1 MAMVPLDVG
10 DEPMKKACCL
20 GMLPREMELEARLA
34 LARRLGFEGV
44 EPGTLK
50 KKADVR
56 ALKKAAA
63 NTGISIVDIMNS
75 DHWGFPLSSPKKG
88 VVAKSIKGMLTSMQ
102 NARDLGTDCVLLV
115 PAVVNDEATYEEAW
129 KRSAA
134 AIRKMLPAAKK
145 LGVAIAVENVW
156 NRFLLSPIEFKAY
169 VDAFKSPWV
178 KAYFDVGNIL
188 MYGVPQ
194 QWIRTLGRRIVRIHV
209 KDFDLKTR
217 QFMPLRQG
225 SVNWPAVR
233 RALADIKYGGWL
245 TAEVAGGDEAVL
257 RGISEAMDKIVAG
270 E

>member
-1 MAMVPLDVG
+1 
-10 DEPMKKACCL
+10 
-20 GMLPREMELEARLA
+20 MLPQEMELEARLA
-34 LARRLGFEGV
+34 LAKKVGFEGV
-44 EPGTLK
+44 EPGTLEK
-50 KKADVR
+50 QAEVR

-63 NTGISIVDIMNS
+63 NT
-75 DHWGFPLSSPKKG
+75 
-88 VVAKSIKGMLTSMQ
+88 
-102 NARDLGTDCVLLV
+102 
-115 PAVVNDEATYEEAW
+115 
-129 KRSAA
+129 
-134 AIRKMLPAAKK
+134 
-145 LGVAIAVENVW
+145 GVAIAVENVW
-156 NRFLLSPIEFKAY
+156 NRFLLSPVEFQAY

-194 QWIRTLGRRIVRIHV
+194 HWIRTLGRRIARIHV

-233 RALADIKYGGWL
+233 KALADIRYTGWL

-257 RGISEAMDKIVAG
+257 RGISEAMDKIIAG